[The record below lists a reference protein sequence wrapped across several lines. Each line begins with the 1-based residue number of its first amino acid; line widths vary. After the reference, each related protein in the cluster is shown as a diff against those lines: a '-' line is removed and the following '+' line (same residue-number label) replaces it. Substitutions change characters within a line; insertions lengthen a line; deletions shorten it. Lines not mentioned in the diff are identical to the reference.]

1 MDLEQY
7 IQHPELLDRNTLFD
21 LRNLVARYPYH
32 QVARILMLQNLYLL
46 HDSTFDEELRRSAF
60 YVTDRTTLFNL
71 VEAVH
76 YRLYAPETKKP
87 EVSDEPLDLLDAEE
101 QDRTGT
107 LIDIFLDS
115 IPPEEP
121 EKPAHAPTP
130 IDATHDYMAYL
141 LETEKAE
148 ESNSECKEI
157 LETPEDDEVPV
168 QPVTTENDPVVA
180 PKASGFSIID
190 NFLENEGGKI
200 EVELDDTAP
209 YVPERDIP
217 LEDDYEELD
226 DDYFTETL
234 AKIYI
239 KQGRYSKAFEII
251 QRLNLNNPK
260 KNAYFADQMRFLE
273 KIIANEKSRKSTKQ

>member
-1 MDLEQY
+1 MELEQY
-7 IQHPELLDRNTLFD
+7 IQHPEQLDRNTLFD
-21 LRNLVARYPYH
+21 LRNLVAQYPYH

-60 YVTDRTTLFNL
+60 YITDRTTLFNL

-76 YRLYAPETKKP
+76 YRLISPETKKRSERGIP
-87 EVSDEPLDLLDAEE
+87 EEVPENEDN
-101 QDRTGT
+101 DRTGM

-130 IDATHDYMAYL
+130 IDATRDYMAYL
-141 LETEKAE
+141 LETEQAE
-148 ESNSECKEI
+148 GEHSNCQDFSHDNSSQEVT
-157 LETPEDDEVPV
+157 LEPAPQPIAIEDD
-168 QPVTTENDPVVA
+168 A
-180 PKASGFSIID
+180 KANGFSIID

-200 EVELDDTAP
+200 EVDLDDSAP
-209 YVPERDIP
+209 YIPERDIP
-217 LEDDYEELD
+217 LADDYEEVEE
-226 DDYFTETL
+226 DYFTETL

-273 KIIANEKSRKSTKQ
+273 KIIANEKSRKKS

>member
-1 MDLEQY
+1 MELEQY
-7 IQHPELLDRNTLFD
+7 IQHPEQLDRNTLFD
-21 LRNLVARYPYH
+21 LRNLVAQYPYH

-60 YVTDRTTLFNL
+60 YITDRTTLFNL

-76 YRLYAPETKKP
+76 YRLISPETKKRSERGIP
-87 EVSDEPLDLLDAEE
+87 EEVPENEDN
-101 QDRTGT
+101 DRTGM

-130 IDATHDYMAYL
+130 IDATRDYMAYL
-141 LETEKAE
+141 LETEQAE
-148 ESNSECKEI
+148 GEHSNCQDFSHDNSSQEVT
-157 LETPEDDEVPV
+157 LEPAPQPIATEDD
-168 QPVTTENDPVVA
+168 A
-180 PKASGFSIID
+180 KANGFSIID

-200 EVELDDTAP
+200 EVDLDDSAP
-209 YVPERDIP
+209 YIPERDIP
-217 LEDDYEELD
+217 LADDYEEVEE
-226 DDYFTETL
+226 DYFTETL

-273 KIIANEKSRKSTKQ
+273 KIIANEKSRKKS